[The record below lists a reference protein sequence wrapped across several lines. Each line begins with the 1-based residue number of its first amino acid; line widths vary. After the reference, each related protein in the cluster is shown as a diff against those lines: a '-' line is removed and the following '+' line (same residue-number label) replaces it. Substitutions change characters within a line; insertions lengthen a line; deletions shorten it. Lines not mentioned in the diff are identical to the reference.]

1 MYCHSLPVGHGMRHD
16 WFVWP
21 AKDCHSLAVGHW
33 MSPPARKKK
42 HGYSLPIGH
51 EMRHDG
57 WVWLAK
63 KLLLTG
69 YWSWD
74 ETCVCL
80 PKKKKSRATHC
91 LLFMRYD
98 YLIRLS
104 AMKKCSVT
112 HCLMEE
118 HYMISKSAWKK
129 KKKCHSHPMAM
140 GWKMIDRTTC
150 QNKCSHSP
158 TFGHGMRHNWWDYLL
173 NKNECHSPTVWHNWW
188 DHFPKKINTVAYMLL
203 VMGWDKSG
211 KEELWYHS
219 PAVGHGIKWLVRLPC
234 NKMSF
239 TLCWSWDERFGSM
252 SGK

>member
-1 MYCHSLPVGHGMRHD
+1 MICLSGQQKIVT
-16 WFVWP
+16 
-21 AKDCHSLAVGHW
+21 HW
-33 MSPPARKKK
+33 LLVIGWDTIDETTCQKKK
-42 HGYSLPIGH
+42 HGYSLSIGH

-104 AMKKCSVT
+104 TMKKCSVT

-129 KKKCHSHPMAM
+129 KRNVTHTLWPWDEKWLTGLPAKTNAVTHP
-140 GWKMIDRTTC
+140 
-150 QNKCSHSP
+150 
-158 TFGHGMRHNWWDYLL
+158 
-173 NKNECHSPTVWHNWW
+173 
-188 DHFPKKINTVAYMLL
+188 LL
-203 VMGWDKSG
+203 VMGWDIID
-211 KEELWYHS
+211 EITCW
-219 PAVGHGIKWLVRLPC
+219 I
-234 NKMSF
+234 KMSA
-239 TLCWSWDERFGSM
+239 THPLYGIIDETTFQR
-252 SGK
+252 K